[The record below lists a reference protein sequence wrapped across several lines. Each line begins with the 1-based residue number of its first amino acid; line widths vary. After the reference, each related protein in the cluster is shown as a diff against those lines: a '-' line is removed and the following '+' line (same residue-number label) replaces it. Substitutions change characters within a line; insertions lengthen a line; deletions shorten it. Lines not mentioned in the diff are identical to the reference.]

1 MSGSNNI
8 DFIDSI
14 FNALIFYVSNKYLE
28 VLKLSKIL
36 DEVLCQMVKSEMIGE
51 VRIDIESTVLSIE
64 SFLDSRDGLM
74 PLS

>member
-36 DEVLCQMVKSEMIGE
+36 DEVLC
-51 VRIDIESTVLSIE
+51 
-64 SFLDSRDGLM
+64 
-74 PLS
+74 